1 MMTQDTIIRGTTPT
15 IFFHFPFDVE
25 EIEEM
30 WLTIAQRGRD
40 VLTKEKEDMEYDNG
54 TFSVTLSQDETLRL
68 DARQKTEIQLRVKF
82 VNGYA
87 VASEEKHLNVD
98 DILKDGVI

>member
-1 MMTQDTIIRGTTPT
+1 MIKETIIRGTTPT
-15 IFFHFPFDVE
+15 ICFHLPFDLE

-30 WLTIAQRGRD
+30 WLTLAQRGRD
-40 VLTKEKEDMEYDNG
+40 IITKEKEDMEYDNG

-68 DARQKTEIQLRVKF
+68 DARQKTEIQLRMKF
-82 VNGYA
+82 VTGHA
-87 VASEEKHLNVD
+87 VASEEKPINVD